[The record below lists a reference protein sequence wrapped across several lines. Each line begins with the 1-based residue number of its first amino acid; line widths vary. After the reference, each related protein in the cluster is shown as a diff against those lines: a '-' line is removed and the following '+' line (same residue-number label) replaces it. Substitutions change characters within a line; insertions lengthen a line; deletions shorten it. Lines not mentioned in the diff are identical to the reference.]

1 MTTVL
6 LPTVTYGEPTSPP
19 LVYLRGLPSDPGRL
33 RGAEAIGERLI
44 LRGPL
49 RSHRVHAVGRPARLE
64 RGTSMAEIAGL
75 YADAVRRRFDGAVA
89 LMGVS
94 TGASVA
100 FQLAVDHPDVVR
112 SLVIVAGAATLGT
125 EGRAV
130 QRHYAALLGD
140 DRSAAS
146 PQPPSAVPDSPVF
159 DSLLRA
165 AIRVTR
171 SPEDREGLRALVEA
185 EDGYDVRERLGR
197 VRAPA
202 LVVSGG
208 RDRFYPLSVAD
219 DTVRRLPRA
228 THIVYANRSHA
239 GTALHPRFADDVDR
253 FLRRAAPTG
262 ADLRTSLAVP

>member
-6 LPTVTYGEPTSPP
+6 LPTVAYGDPASPP

-33 RGAEAIGERLI
+33 HGAEAIGERLI

-49 RSHRVHAVGRPARLE
+49 RGHRVHAVGRPARLE
-64 RGTSMAEIAGL
+64 RGADMAEIAGL
-75 YADAVRRRFDGAVA
+75 YADAVRRRFDGPVA

-100 FQLAVDHPDVVR
+100 FQVAVDHPEVVG
-112 SLVIVAGAATLGT
+112 SLVIAAGAATLGT

-130 QRHYAALLGD
+130 QRRYAELLGD
-140 DRSAAS
+140 PAA
-146 PQPPSAVPDSPVF
+146 AVPDSPKL

-171 SPEDREGLRALVEA
+171 SLEDREGLRALVEA
-185 EDGYDVRERLGR
+185 EDGFDVRDRLGR
-197 VRAPA
+197 VRGPV

-208 RDRFYPLSVAD
+208 RDRFYPLSVVD
-219 DTVRRLPRA
+219 ETVRRLPHA
-228 THIVYANRSHA
+228 THILYANRSHV

-262 ADLRTSLAVP
+262 ADLRTRPAVP

>member
-6 LPTVTYGEPTSPP
+6 LPTVAYGDPTSPP

-49 RSHRVHAVGRPARLE
+49 RSHRVHAAGRPAWLE
-64 RGTSMAEIAGL
+64 RGTDMAEIAGL
-75 YADAVRRRFDGAVA
+75 YADAVRRRFGGPVA

-100 FQLAVDHPDVVR
+100 FQVAVDHPDVVG

-130 QRHYAALLGD
+130 QRRYAELLGD
-140 DRSAAS
+140 DRWAAGEH
-146 PQPPSAVPDSPVF
+146 PAAGMPDSPKL

-165 AIRVTR
+165 AIRMTR
-171 SPEDREGLRALVEA
+171 RPEDREGLRALVEA

-197 VRAPA
+197 VRAPV

-208 RDRFYPLSVAD
+208 RDRFYPLSVVD
-219 DTVRRLPRA
+219 ETVRRLPRA

-253 FLRRAAPTG
+253 FLRRTALTG
-262 ADLRTSLAVP
+262 TDLRTRLAVP